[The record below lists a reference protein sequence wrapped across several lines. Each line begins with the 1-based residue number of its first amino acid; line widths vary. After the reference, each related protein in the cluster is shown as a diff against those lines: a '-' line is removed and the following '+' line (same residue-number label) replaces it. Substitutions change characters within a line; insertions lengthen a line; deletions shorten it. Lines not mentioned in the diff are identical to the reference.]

1 MFKSKT
7 LFVIGAG
14 AGVEINMP
22 LGGDLSEKI
31 AKLLWNSG
39 QYFAGNVNS
48 SQIHNLFNEV
58 ARDGRFYWSD
68 LDKAA
73 NQISEAVRV
82 ALSIDTFLDSYQHS
96 EAHKFVG
103 KLGIAKAILNS
114 ERASKLAPN
123 AQRTSPFPLTGVSG
137 TWLVNLAQLL
147 FTGRDQREAAGVL
160 DEVAFI
166 NFNYDRC
173 LEVFLVRALKV
184 YFDLGEA
191 DAQRIVRNA
200 RIYHPYG
207 RLGSVFSGDDDF
219 LPFADDRAN
228 PIPASERL
236 STFTESIAD
245 QGLLTGIQQ
254 AYAEAK
260 TIVFLG
266 FAFHEQNMRVLGEQA
281 DKTRPKAADNVY
293 ATTYGV
299 SDSDAAII
307 RNQIGAS
314 LRGRGPRPAETYIR
328 TFPGSCSQLFAE
340 YWRSLTQG

>member
-7 LFVIGAG
+7 VFVIGAG

-22 LGGDLSEKI
+22 LGSELSEQI
-31 AKLLWNSG
+31 AKSLWNSG
-39 QYFAGNVNS
+39 EYFAGNVNR
-48 SQIHNLFNEV
+48 SQIHNVFTDI
-58 ARDGRFYWSD
+58 ARRGRFSWRE
-68 LDKAA
+68 LDEAA

-114 ERASKLAPN
+114 EQASKLAPN
-123 AQRTSPFPLTGVSG
+123 LERTSPFPLTGVSG

-147 FTGRDQREAAGVL
+147 FTARDQRQAAGAL

-184 YFDLGEA
+184 YFNLDDSIA
-191 DAQRIVRNA
+191 RSIVQSA
-200 RIYHPYG
+200 KIFHPYG
-207 RLGSVFSGDDDF
+207 RLGSVFHGDSDF
-219 LPFADDRAN
+219 LPFAQDRPDLISA
-228 PIPASERL
+228 AERL

-245 QGLLTGIQQ
+245 QGLLSDIQQ
-254 AYAEAK
+254 AYGEAK

-266 FAFHEQNMRVLGEQA
+266 FAFHEQNMRVLGGHVDRA
-281 DKTRPKAADNVY
+281 DPKAAASVY

-307 RNQIGAS
+307 RNQIGIS
-314 LRGRGPRPAETYIR
+314 LRGRGPRHDDTYIR
-328 TFPGSCSQLFAE
+328 TFAGSCSQLFAE